1 MGDDAC
7 HHEGCN
13 DVRVRIGT
21 DSDGRSH
28 PGVRTERLARR
39 TSNELTP
46 IELGAAPD
54 RKVVDLLETGK
65 VDEANELFDKLIGRP
80 LTATTDRVTL
90 ACTLVLRAV
99 TAWRLGRTPI
109 ALELAA
115 EGWTEL
121 EAGTAEGI
129 NAAQALGRLGYLLDM
144 VGRRSDALQMA
155 RRSVQVARNA
165 GDPETLAH
173 CLQRLGGGLN
183 IIAMDAEK
191 PRQRRIYTEARQHLE
206 EGLRLA
212 TEPRVRRALLGA
224 LARSTAG
231 LGELELAEKL
241 AEQTVRS
248 STEAGWYWGIC
259 VGQWVLADVHRQ
271 HGQPLR
277 TRELL
282 LDAARLAEM
291 IRDPILLQAI
301 GLDLAAVARQLVDP
315 ATEVAALRHV
325 VAAAQRSAETLR
337 EGLGQALEQRRFAV
351 KAKRLAEAAQRAAAR
366 DPLTGLANRLGL
378 EQTAPMLINSAVTTG
393 RAVWLVLID
402 IDHFKT
408 INDIAGHPAGDSVLC
423 EIAGLLAKEC
433 RVGDVIARW
442 AGDEFT
448 VLLAAAP
455 NERADIGTVVA
466 ERIRAAVDNFEWTL
480 TAVAELRPTVSVGV
494 AGGHTDLDSLFTA
507 ADAALYEAKR
517 RGRNRVELYSKEVH
531 QPAL

>member
-1 MGDDAC
+1 MA
-7 HHEGCN
+7 E
-13 DVRVRIGT
+13 
-21 DSDGRSH
+21 
-28 PGVRTERLARR
+28 RTC
-39 TSNELTP
+39 NELAP
-46 IELGAAPD
+46 IELGAASD
-54 RKVVDLLETGK
+54 RKVVELLEAGK
-65 VDEANELFDKLIGRP
+65 IDEANELFDSIISRP
-80 LTATTDRVTL
+80 LATITDRFAL

-121 EAGTAEGI
+121 EAGPLEGTS
-129 NAAQALGRLGYLLDM
+129 AAQALGRLGYLLDM
-144 VGRRSDALQMA
+144 VGRRSDALLIT
-155 RRSVQVARNA
+155 RRSVQVARDA
-165 GDPETLAH
+165 GDPTTLAH

-183 IIAMDAEK
+183 IIATDADE
-191 PRQRRIYTEARQHLE
+191 PRRRSIYAEARQHLE

-231 LGELELAEKL
+231 LGELDLAEKL
-241 AEQTVRS
+241 AMQTVHS
-248 STEAGWYWGIC
+248 STEANWFWGIC
-259 VGQWVLADVHRQ
+259 AGQWVLADVCRQ
-271 HGQPLR
+271 RGNPLR
-277 TRELL
+277 ARALL
-282 LDAARLAEM
+282 LDAAQLAETV
-291 IRDPILLQAI
+291 RDPILLQAI
-301 GLDLAAVARQLVDP
+301 GLDLAAVARQLLDP

-378 EQTAPMLINSAVTTG
+378 EQTAPVLINSAITTG
-393 RAVWLVLID
+393 RAVWLVLVD

-423 EIAGLLAKEC
+423 EIARVLAKEC

-455 NERADIGTVVA
+455 NERADIGAVVA

-480 TAVAELRPTVSVGV
+480 TAVAQLRPTVSVGV
-494 AGGHTDLDSLFTA
+494 AGGHTDLDSLFNA

-517 RGRNRVELYSKEVH
+517 RGRNRVELYPQELR

>member
-1 MGDDAC
+1 LAK
-7 HHEGCN
+7 
-13 DVRVRIGT
+13 RTGT
-21 DSDGRSH
+21 
-28 PGVRTERLARR
+28 ELA
-39 TSNELTP
+39 P
-46 IELGAAPD
+46 IEPGGASD
-54 RKVVDLLETGK
+54 RKVVDLLEAGN
-65 VDEANELFDKLIGRP
+65 VDEANELFDRIVSRP
-80 LTATTDRVTL
+80 LTATTDRVAL

-99 TAWRLGRTPI
+99 TAWRLGRTPV

-121 EAGTAEGI
+121 EAGPVKGTS
-129 NAAQALGRLGYLLDM
+129 AAQALGRLGYLLDM
-144 VGRRSDALQMA
+144 VGRRSDALQIT
-155 RRSVQVARNA
+155 RRSVQVARDA
-165 GDPETLAH
+165 GDPATLAH

-183 IIAMDAEK
+183 IIAMDTDE
-191 PRQRRIYTEARQHLE
+191 PRRRRIYAEARQHLD

-212 TEPRVRRALLGA
+212 TEPRVRRGLLGA

-231 LGELELAEKL
+231 LGELDLAEKI
-241 AEQTVRS
+241 AIQTVQS
-248 STEAGWYWGIC
+248 STEANWYWGIC
-259 VGQWVLADVHRQ
+259 VGKWVLADVCRQ
-271 HGQPLR
+271 RGQPLR
-277 TRELL
+277 ARQLL
-282 LDAARLAEM
+282 LDAARLAET
-291 IRDPILLQAI
+291 IRDTILLQAI
-301 GLDLAAVARQLVDP
+301 GLDLASVARQLVDP

-378 EQTAPMLINSAVTTG
+378 EQTAPVLINSAVTTG
-393 RAVWLVLID
+393 RAVWLVLVD

-433 RVGDVIARW
+433 RVGDVLARW

-455 NERADIGTVVA
+455 NERADIGAVVA

-494 AGGHTDLDSLFTA
+494 ASGHTDLNNLFTA

-517 RGRNRVELYSKEVH
+517 RGRNRVALYPQEVR